1 MYCVNPAI
9 APQTQTPL
17 GSRAEWPACL
27 DSSLIL
33 IAVVLRA
40 GLAACGGDDDSA
52 GSPPKTATSQPDT
65 GTATEPTPAEA
76 QKALK
81 DTSQRPVIPKPTGS
95 PPRKLVVE
103 DIVKGKGKAAKK
115 GDTVI
120 VNYVG
125 ENFSNG
131 KEFDASWDRGQPFP
145 VTIGADAGDRGLD
158 TRARRDPEGRPA
170 NAHDPARAGLR
181 AERLPARDPAERDP
195 DLGRGRC
202 LGQVAD

>member
-1 MYCVNPAI
+1 MARLLRLV
-9 APQTQTPL
+9 
-17 GSRAEWPACL
+17 
-27 DSSLIL
+27 LIL
-33 IAVVLRA
+33 IAVVCIA
-40 GLAACGGDDDSA
+40 GLTACGGDDDSA

-81 DTSQRPVIPKPTGS
+81 DTSQKPAIPKPTGS

-145 VTIGADAGDRGLD
+145 VHDRPDAGDRGLD
-158 TRARRDPEGRPA
+158 PRARRDPQGRPA
-170 NAHDPARAGLR
+170 HAHHSARAGLR
-181 AERLPARDPAERDP
+181 PERLPARDPAERDA
-195 DLGRGRC
+195 DLRRGRR
-202 LGQVAD
+202 LGQVR